1 MHDYKMLPAGDTA
14 LVIEFG
20 DRIDVHISAKVL
32 SLAQRLNNLRLD
44 GIIETVPTIRSL
56 IIYYESLTLSQ
67 AAVQAQILQLMEELD
82 SAEQSGR
89 KWQLPRC
96 YHPPIPPHLPDV

>member
-1 MHDYKMLPAGDTA
+1 MHDYKTLPAGDTA

-56 IIYYESLTLSQ
+56 IIYYEPLILSQ
-67 AAVQAQILQLMEELD
+67 ASVQAQILRLMEKLD
-82 SAEQSGR
+82 SAKQSGR
-89 KWQLPRC
+89 KWQLPVR
-96 YHPPIPPHLPDV
+96 YDRQIARAR